1 VNPDDFRKL
10 AAAGLDTEQI
20 ALVMEMMERVT
31 RGYVEAEE
39 ARKAKGRERIAKWR
53 LERRNVTVQTQNVTG
68 TLTSTSAPVDDKTLP
83 SEIVSKKDRKVERAA
98 RLPEN
103 WTLPVEWRADALAA
117 KLPEHLIDLEASKM
131 RDWSQSAPKGVK
143 TNWRPAWR
151 NWCREA
157 AARAGQQARAGPVVR
172 LAPIDHFRNYANEI
186 SDGQIRDDRGNGG
199 DWDDAPGVPLRAIQ
213 HHG

>member
-117 KLPEHLIDLEASKM
+117 KLPEHLIDLVAQLVPGSRREGRSASPRRSRGATGAYRPLPKLRK
-131 RDWSQSAPKGVK
+131 RDQRWTKPRRQRRWP
-143 TNWRPAWR
+143 
-151 NWCREA
+151 
-157 AARAGQQARAGPVVR
+157 R
-172 LAPIDHFRNYANEI
+172 L
-186 SDGQIRDDRGNGG
+186 G
-199 DWDDAPGVPLRAIQ
+199 
-213 HHG
+213 